1 MDNEAAIRAIVE
13 WADVAR
19 RGLAEG
25 LANATLRLMVRRFG
39 AQPSEFETR
48 IRSASVEEL
57 NLWTDRV
64 LHVES
69 TSDLFTI

>member
-13 WADVAR
+13 CADVAR

-25 LANATLRLMVRRFG
+25 LANTILRLVVRRFDV
-39 AQPSEFETR
+39 QLSEFETR

-57 NLWTDRV
+57 DLWTDRV

-69 TSDLFTI
+69 ASDLFTI